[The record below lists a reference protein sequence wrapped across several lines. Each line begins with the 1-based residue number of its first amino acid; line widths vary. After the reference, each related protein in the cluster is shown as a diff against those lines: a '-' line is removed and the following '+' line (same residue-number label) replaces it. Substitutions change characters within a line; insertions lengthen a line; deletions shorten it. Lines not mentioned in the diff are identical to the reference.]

1 MTQEKT
7 TTPGPESSGSQP
19 PGLLQMIRAPFLSSI
34 IAPLLAGTLLSVSIN
49 GYFLPLNFLLMLIIG
64 IGLHAAV
71 NVYNDIYDTLQGTD
85 AVNEHR
91 NESSGGSGILQSHP
105 ELMGRMFFIARSALV
120 MALIASVLLLLF
132 IKEALWPHLIILF
145 LLSAFFSKY
154 YTAPPF
160 KLAYRGLGE
169 VSVWFAFG
177 PMAIMIAAVSQN
189 IGFHP
194 YVIALMPAT
203 GLSTSSILLVGQMID
218 IDADRKGGK
227 HGVASRLGTR
237 AAALIYLLVQALIVA
252 NMIYLSVYLD
262 APSWPVLLAVLP
274 YLFIFPAAARII
286 YKHHDQPDELKK
298 GAKLTVLI
306 HLAFSLLLIAGLALR
321 LL

>member
-1 MTQEKT
+1 MNQEKT
-7 TTPGPESSGSQP
+7 KTPGPESSGSQP

-120 MALIASVLLLLF
+120 MALIASVLLLFF
-132 IKEALWPHLIILF
+132 IEEALWPHLIILF

-194 YVIALMPAT
+194 YVMALMPAT

-218 IDADRKGGK
+218 LDADRKGGK

-237 AAALIYLLVQALIVA
+237 ATALIYLLVQALIVA
-252 NMIYLSVYLD
+252 NMVYLFTFLD

-274 YLFIFPAAARII
+274 YIFLFPAAARIV
-286 YKHHDQPDELKK
+286 YRLHDQPDKLKK

-306 HLAFSLLLIAGLALR
+306 HLVFSFLLIVGMGIR

>member
-1 MTQEKT
+1 MDQHNTKT
-7 TTPGPESSGSQP
+7 

-49 GYFLPLNFLLMLIIG
+49 GYFLPVNFLLMLIIG

-71 NVYNDIYDTLQGTD
+71 NVYNDIYDTIQGTD

-91 NESSGGSGILQSHP
+91 NESSGGSGILQSNP

-120 MALIASVLLLLF
+120 MALVASVLLMFF
-132 IKEALWPHLIILF
+132 IEEALWPHLIILF

-169 VSVWFAFG
+169 ISVWFAFG

-189 IGFHP
+189 IGLHP

-218 IDADRKGGK
+218 LDADRKGGK

-237 AAALIYLLVQALIVA
+237 AAAMLYILVQALIVINVIFLFA
-252 NMIYLSVYLD
+252 YLD
-262 APSWPVLLAVLP
+262 APAWPVLLAVVP
-274 YLFIFPAAARII
+274 YVFLLLAAAKIV
-286 YKHHDQPDELKK
+286 YKHHDQPDMLKK
-298 GAKLTVLI
+298 GAKLTVMI
-306 HLAFSLLLIAGLALR
+306 HLAFSVLLIAGMALR

>member
-1 MTQEKT
+1 MATEK
-7 TTPGPESSGSQP
+7 SKD

-34 IAPLLAGTLLSVSIN
+34 IAPLIAGTLLSVSIN
-49 GYFLPLNFLLMLIIG
+49 GFFLPINFLLMLIIG

-71 NVYNDIYDTLQGTD
+71 NVYNDIYDTIQGTD
-85 AVNEHR
+85 KVNVHR

-105 ELMGRMFFIARSALV
+105 QLMPKMFVIARSALV
-120 MALIASVLLLLF
+120 MALLGTVALLF
-132 IKEALWPHLIILF
+132 FIETELWPHLIVLY

-169 VSVWFAFG
+169 VSVWLAFG
-177 PMAIMIAAVSQN
+177 PMAILIAVVSQN

-194 YVIALMPAT
+194 YVLALMPAS
-203 GLSTSSILLVGQMID
+203 GLSTLSILLAGQMID
-218 IDADRKGGK
+218 LDADRKGGK

-237 AAALIYLLVQALIVA
+237 ATAVIYLIVQALIVA
-252 NMIYLSVYLD
+252 NVIILYLFLD
-262 APSWPVLLAVLP
+262 GRSWPLLLAIIP
-274 YLFIFPAAARII
+274 YIFIFPGAARLI
-286 YKHHDQPDELKK
+286 YKHHSQPDELKK

-306 HLAFSLLLIAGLALR
+306 HVVFSFLLIAGFAIR